1 MYIFHDALVS
11 FAERRV
17 IYMKNKKSTLAVPCM
32 AAVLGVMM
40 LTACGTDTTEQSE
53 QTSEV
58 SAAED
63 SAEENSTAED
73 STSGDN
79 TDSSAATEAQ
89 DGSTDTVFAELAK
102 WSFSYSSGAGAW
114 STDLSISEDGTFTG
128 FYHDSE
134 AGSTGTGYPNGTVYV
149 CNFSGKFT
157 TPEQVDEY
165 TWKTTIESISCEEEV
180 GKEELADDVKY
191 IYSEPLGLTNA
202 EDIYIYKK
210 GIHVSKL
217 PEEYCTWIYDID
229 TYETLP
235 FYGIYNEK
243 DGAGFYGWSM
253 EEEEE
258 LSDSTDSSTE
268 SLQSAVAAKINGL
281 EETEKKASEIR
292 QKMETDE
299 SLTQLDYNELSRE
312 LYTLWDDQLNTFW
325 KQLKTLLDEDT
336 MNNLTAEEKEWIQ
349 EKDRKI
355 QEAGADYAGGSLQEE
370 VMNQTGADLTRAR
383 VYELAGYLQ

>member
-17 IYMKNKKSTLAVPCM
+17 MYMKNKKSILAVPCM

-73 STSGDN
+73 ST
-79 TDSSAATEAQ
+79 
-89 DGSTDTVFAELAK
+89 TDTVFAELAK

-128 FYHDSE
+128 LYHDSE

-180 GKEELADDVKY
+180 GKEDLADDVKY
-191 IYSEPLGLTNA
+191 IYSEPLGLTDA

-210 GIHVSKL
+210 GIPVSKL

-243 DGAGFYGWSM
+243 DGAGFCSWSM

-281 EETEKKASEIR
+281 EETEKKASEIQ

-299 SLTQLDYNELSRE
+299 SLTQLDYNELSKE

-325 KQLKTLLDEDT
+325 KQLKASLDEDT

>member
-1 MYIFHDALVS
+1 M
-11 FAERRV
+11 
-17 IYMKNKKSTLAVPCM
+17 
-32 AAVLGVMM
+32 
-40 LTACGTDTTEQSE
+40 
-53 QTSEV
+53 
-58 SAAED
+58 
-63 SAEENSTAED
+63 
-73 STSGDN
+73 
-79 TDSSAATEAQ
+79 
-89 DGSTDTVFAELAK
+89 
-102 WSFSYSSGAGAW
+102 
-114 STDLSISEDGTFTG
+114 
-128 FYHDSE
+128 
-134 AGSTGTGYPNGTVYV
+134 
-149 CNFSGKFT
+149 
-157 TPEQVDEY
+157 
-165 TWKTTIESISCEEEV
+165 
-180 GKEELADDVKY
+180 
-191 IYSEPLGLTNA
+191 
-202 EDIYIYKK
+202 
-210 GIHVSKL
+210 

-281 EETEKKASEIR
+281 EETEQKASEIQ

-299 SLTQLDYNELSRE
+299 SLTQTDYNELSRE
-312 LYTLWDDQLNTFW
+312 LYTLWDEQLNTFW

-355 QEAGADYAGGSLQEE
+355 QEAGADYVGGSLQEE
-370 VMNQTGADLTRAR
+370 VMNQTGADLTKAR